1 MLIDISY
8 VLTAQANGLSFAP
21 IYFFFF
27 FWWCVEPPQI
37 YQFENLAQPDVGT
50 EYMIPCMVMAG
61 DSPIDLVWY
70 KDGRPVVPS
79 RMDSDRH
86 AMGRVPG
93 EGHDEGC
100 PEWDMRVSGGVGG
113 GVVAAGVVVG
123 GLDGT
128 DPRITINKLGDRY
141 SQLRFSALCPHH
153 SGNYSCVA
161 TNNYGSDS
169 VPLIVQ
175 GNCWTLLVMA

>member
-1 MLIDISY
+1 
-8 VLTAQANGLSFAP
+8 
-21 IYFFFF
+21 
-27 FWWCVEPPQI
+27 
-37 YQFENLAQPDVGT
+37 
-50 EYMIPCMVMAG
+50 MIPCMVMAG

-79 RMDSDRH
+79 RMDSDHH

-93 EGHDEGC
+93 EGHDKGC
-100 PEWDMRVSGGVGG
+100 PEWDMRVSGLGDGSDGVLGPLV
-113 GVVAAGVVVG
+113 GV
-123 GLDGT
+123 
-128 DPRITINKLGDRY
+128 DPLITINKLGDRY

-161 TNNYGSDS
+161 TNNHGSDS

-175 GNCWTLLVMA
+175 GNGWTSIYSNNGLTDTCVTMVILAMPL

>member
-1 MLIDISY
+1 
-8 VLTAQANGLSFAP
+8 
-21 IYFFFF
+21 
-27 FWWCVEPPQI
+27 
-37 YQFENLAQPDVGT
+37 
-50 EYMIPCMVMAG
+50 MIPCIIMAG

-70 KDGRPVVPS
+70 KDGVPVVPS

-86 AMGRVPG
+86 AMGRVPL
-93 EGHDEGC
+93 EGHREGC
-100 PEWDMRVSGGVGG
+100 PEWDMRVSGRSDRT
-113 GVVAAGVVVG
+113 AGVVG
-123 GLDGT
+123 RPDGV

-175 GNCWTLLVMA
+175 GNCWTLY